1 MEPAVYFFHY
11 VLILPLF
18 NEFTIHKDRLLR
30 NHTLLTFKL
39 CIYSLRE
46 KHISNKKNIVTNI
59 SKVKNQKKILHAV
72 IMVYNRKFKII
83 QIWFVCQSYCLF
95 AFYFLW
101 CFCQF
106 LIFTFSLFVCSFLPV
121 LNFYVKLINIYFLC
135 VSVFTFRCIFD
146 RVFLY
151 L

>member
-18 NEFTIHKDRLLR
+18 NEFNIHKDRLLR

-83 QIWFVCQSYCLF
+83 QIWFVCQSY
-95 AFYFLW
+95 
-101 CFCQF
+101 
-106 LIFTFSLFVCSFLPV
+106 LFVCFLFSLV
-121 LNFYVKLINIYFLC
+121 LLSVSYLYFFFIRLFISSRFEFLC
-135 VSVFTFRCIFD
+135 KINKYIFFMC
-146 RVFLY
+146 VCLY
-151 L
+151 ISLYI